1 MNEDIASKIA
11 EHEDYMENNEVL
23 VRPRKAPPARLV
35 VSSKD
40 MLKTAADALVE
51 LKEKKPLVHCLTNYV
66 AANLT
71 VNVLL
76 ALGART
82 CIVDDQTE
90 VTQSPCNSLLVNVGS
105 LTKSQG
111 DAMRAAVARANQSA
125 RAWVLD
131 PVSIGKLPM
140 RTYLAKEL
148 MRRFPGLIRG
158 NEMELLELT
167 GIELPGSDIP
177 SLPSEKIR
185 VEFARL
191 AAITRSAILFSGE
204 NDLVF
209 SENAPIAEIEGCG
222 KYASAVAGFTSAQS
236 AVGAALLANL
246 TKAKRFEA
254 ACATSLV
261 FSVAAKIANSKVNG
275 PASFQVAFLDALYNL
290 KPDDIIKLGKI
301 KILD

>member
-1 MNEDIASKIA
+1 MNDDIASKIA

-35 VSSKD
+35 FSSKD
-40 MLKTAADALVE
+40 LLKIAADALVE

-76 ALGART
+76 ALGGRA

-90 VTQSPCNSLLVNVGS
+90 VTQSQSNSLLVNVGS
-105 LTKSQG
+105 LTKAQG
-111 DAMRAAVARANQSA
+111 DAMRAAVARANQAA
-125 RAWVLD
+125 RPWALD

-158 NEMELLELT
+158 NENELLELT

-177 SLPSEKIR
+177 ALSPEKIR
-185 VEFARL
+185 LEFSRL
-191 AAITRSAILFSGE
+191 AAITRSAILFTSD
-204 NDLVF
+204 NDIVF
-209 SENAPIAEIEGCG
+209 SENAPVAEIEGCG
-222 KYASAVAGFTSAQS
+222 KYAPFVAGFTSAQT
-236 AVGAALLANL
+236 AVGAAILANM

-254 ACATSLV
+254 TVSTSLI
-261 FSVAAKIANSKVNG
+261 FSVASKSVRDKVNG
-275 PASFQVAFLDALYNL
+275 PASFQTAFLDALYNL
-290 KPDDIIKLGKI
+290 KPDDIIKQGKV
-301 KILD
+301 KITD

>member
-1 MNEDIASKIA
+1 MNDDIASKIA

-35 VSSKD
+35 VSPKE
-40 MLKTAADALVE
+40 MLKSAADALVE

-66 AANLT
+66 AANFT

-76 ALGART
+76 ALGARVS
-82 CIVDDQTE
+82 IVDDQTE
-90 VTQSPCNSLLVNVGS
+90 VTQSQSNSLLVNVGS

-111 DAMRAAVARANQSA
+111 DAMRAAVARANQTA
-125 RAWVLD
+125 RPWVLD

-158 NEMELLELT
+158 NENELLELT

-177 SLPSEKIR
+177 SLPPEKLR
-185 VEFARL
+185 VEFSRL
-191 AAITRSAILFSGE
+191 AAITRSAILFSSD
-204 NDLVF
+204 NDYVF

-222 KYASAVAGFTSAQS
+222 EFVSAVAGFTSAQS
-236 AVGAALLANL
+236 AVGAAFLANL
-246 TKAKRFEA
+246 TKAKRFESA
-254 ACATSLV
+254 VATSLV
-261 FSVAAKIANSKVNG
+261 FSVASKIASSNASG

-290 KPDDIIKLGKI
+290 KPDDIIKLGKV
-301 KILD
+301 KIID